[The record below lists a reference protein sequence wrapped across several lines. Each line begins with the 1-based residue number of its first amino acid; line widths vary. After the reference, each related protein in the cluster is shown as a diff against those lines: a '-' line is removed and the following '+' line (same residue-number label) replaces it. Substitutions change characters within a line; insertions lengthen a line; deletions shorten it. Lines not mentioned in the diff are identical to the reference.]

1 MERPTFGLDDA
12 LYGGLDGTVSIGRF
26 RSRTDIGTVRSPG
39 TARKLQTRLP
49 GSVPASIWTIPS
61 PYSTKQCR
69 QICKSFRIRGVRK
82 CRPLGAQAQ
91 SATHARDF
99 HGRTIRSGTVSR
111 LPKKCRRGVVS
122 GLCRDFQLVSAFAHG
137 FNRIDPTAAEMAGS
151 GVFHFVEASKVDSG
165 PIPAPVPALTTTHKR
180 RNAI

>member
-1 MERPTFGLDDA
+1 MA
-12 LYGGLDGTVSIGRF
+12 ASTVRF
-26 RSRTDIGTVRSPG
+26 RSGGFDREPISAPSGRPEPLESCRQDFRASCRHRSG
-39 TARKLQTRLP
+39 R
-49 GSVPASIWTIPS
+49 IPS

-82 CRPLGAQAQ
+82 CRPRGAQAQ

-122 GLCRDFQLVSAFAHG
+122 GLCRDFQLVSAFAHR